1 MHTFASDYPFGTSK
15 VQHSKNQGDR
25 GTGTRRQARAGP
37 LSVSPTHSPYERSSI
52 RARTSKSFLRCTA
65 LFSWLA
71 WFLQAMRTT
80 TAKRREIEVATAVAD
95 TMLQMRALGLC
106 SAVSPGRA
114 SRIGEKTLELAAMTT

>member
-71 WFLQAMRTT
+71 WFLGQTKLRGLPPRSVVESRAQRVS
-80 TAKRREIEVATAVAD
+80 RRP
-95 TMLQMRALGLC
+95 L
-106 SAVSPGRA
+106 
-114 SRIGEKTLELAAMTT
+114 SR